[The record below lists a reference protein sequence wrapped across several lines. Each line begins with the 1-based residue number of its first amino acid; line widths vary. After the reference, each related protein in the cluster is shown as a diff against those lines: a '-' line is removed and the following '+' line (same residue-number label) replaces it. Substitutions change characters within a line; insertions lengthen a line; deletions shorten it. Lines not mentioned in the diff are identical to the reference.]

1 MMVEMERVWIS
12 LYGGYAHLR
21 TKPTGH
27 PPTVGTTVGWSQ
39 RLSTFS
45 IYTDY

>member
-27 PPTVGTTVGWSQ
+27 PPTVGTTVGMVSTSQ
-39 RLSTFS
+39 HFQHLH
-45 IYTDY
+45 